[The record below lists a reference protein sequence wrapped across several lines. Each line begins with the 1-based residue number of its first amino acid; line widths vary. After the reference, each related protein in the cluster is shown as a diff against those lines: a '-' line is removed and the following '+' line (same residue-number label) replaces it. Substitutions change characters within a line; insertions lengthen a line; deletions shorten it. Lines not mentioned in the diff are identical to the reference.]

1 MTGCGLYLPTQSQ
14 ASYRSASSG
23 PSARRP
29 SSCFDHANEEAN
41 VRANVDDAARHADVH
56 ASAMMTDDDNDNHA
70 NDGEFPVTLGEIL
83 GATFMASPVLG
94 LDLGIADSND
104 DFDRTPLLSLP
115 SPLPLPSP
123 LLLYLLLLGS
133 PPEIQEFSLS

>member
-1 MTGCGLYLPTQSQ
+1 
-14 ASYRSASSG
+14 
-23 PSARRP
+23 
-29 SSCFDHANEEAN
+29 
-41 VRANVDDAARHADVH
+41 
-56 ASAMMTDDDNDNHA
+56 MMTDDDNDNHA